1 MSSISFF
8 EKNYN
13 SVTEHIGVF
22 HGIDLSVKREDLIHP
37 IVSGNKFR
45 KLKYN
50 LLEAQK
56 RKNSKI
62 LTFGGAFSNH
72 ISATAEACSILGLKS
87 IGIIRGEE
95 LGQNIENTLSTNP
108 TLAYA
113 HQKGM
118 QFIFVSRNDYR
129 DKENIPEVKSLIERN
144 PSIFIIPEGGT
155 NLLAIK
161 GCQEILEKDDDFDM
175 VCSSVGTGGTLAGL
189 IEGSKLHQHCIGFS
203 ALKGDFLQ
211 KEVSKWTQ
219 RTNWS
224 FQNDYH
230 FGGYA
235 KVNSELIQFI
245 NGFQQDYNIPLDPI
259 YTGKMFYG
267 IFDMI
272 QSGFFPKNTRI
283 LAIHTGGLQGVEG
296 MNRTLKQKGLQTIN
310 RL

>member
-8 EKNYN
+8 EKNYD
-13 SVTEHIGVF
+13 SATEHIGTLNE
-22 HGIDLSVKREDLIHP
+22 IDLYIKREDLIHP

-56 RKNSKI
+56 DKNSKV

-72 ISATAEACSILGLKS
+72 IAATAEACHILGLES
-87 IGIIRGEE
+87 IGVIRGEE
-95 LGQNIENTLSTNP
+95 LGQNLEKTLSSNS
-108 TLAYA
+108 TLAFA

-118 QFIFVSRNDYR
+118 QFIFASRSDFR
-129 DKENIPEVKSLIERN
+129 LKEDIPIVKSLIEKN
-144 PSIFIIPEGGT
+144 ASIFIIPEGGT
-155 NLLAIK
+155 NSLAIK
-161 GCQEILEKDDDFDM
+161 GCQEILEKHNNFDV
-175 VCSSVGTGGTLAGL
+175 VCSSVGTGGTIAGL
-189 IEGSKLHQHCIGFS
+189 IEGAQNNQHCIGFS
-203 ALKGDFLQ
+203 ALKGNFLE
-211 KEVSKWTQ
+211 KEISKWTQ
-219 RTNWS
+219 KNNWS
-224 FQNDYH
+224 LQTDYH

-235 KVNSELIQFI
+235 KLNSELIHFI
-245 NGFQQDYNIPLDPI
+245 NAFQRDYNIPLDPI

-296 MNRTLKQKGLQTIN
+296 MNRSLEQKGLQTIN